1 MQRRQVCRLVQ
12 NLAINPGENMANI
25 WKRSKKV
32 SEDFSKVVVKLIV
45 YYNKYPTRGCSKSKK
60 YHKKLYK
67 SFNDINIY
75 NHYLNLEIWL
85 KLLQQSRL
93 IYFYLYNYKILLHNQ
108 SVV

>member
-67 SFNDINIY
+67 GFNDINIY